1 MRLLI
6 FILLSLIIS
15 CATNDKKYFDMPIV
29 GQRIENGYV
38 VTWHDE
44 NNDEY
49 PDYRITWT
57 YKEDEVK
64 ILSIEPYDGD
74 WHVIRR

>member
-1 MRLLI
+1 
-6 FILLSLIIS
+6 
-15 CATNDKKYFDMPIV
+15 MPIV

-74 WHVIRR
+74 WHVIRLL